1 MMDKRFFLAAGL
13 AVGAAAA
20 AVWRFRTADGQGG
33 SAQRGGTPP
42 HTAAVV
48 DRPQTRPPSRPAH
61 TLPRHRTPAE
71 QVLAAREQAR
81 DRDVRWQEGKT
92 WSLVYHIT
100 DDVTDF
106 LKRAHTLFFS
116 ENGLSP
122 IAFPSLQKFEAEVV
136 AIAADLLGGDAQ
148 TVGNLTSGGTE
159 SLLMAVKTARDWG
172 RAEKQI
178 LAPEMVLPV
187 TAHPAF
193 EKAAHYFG
201 VKAVRIPVGPDF
213 RADVEAVRAAITPN
227 TVLLVASAPSYPQGV
242 VDPVAALAQIAQERG
257 ILCHVDACVGGFM
270 LPFVR
275 KLGYPVPDFDF
286 RLPGVTSIS
295 ADLHKYAYAAK
306 GASLILY
313 RDRALRRYQ
322 FFAYTDWPGGV
333 YASPTLAGTRPAGP
347 IAAAWAILHYLGEE
361 GYLDLTEQVMAT
373 VARLRAGVE
382 AIEGVHILGDP
393 AMSILAIGSDRL
405 NIYEVADELTLRGWH
420 LDRQQFPPSLHL
432 TVTPAHAR
440 VADPFLAD
448 LEAAV
453 ARARRLTLPRLTH
466 AAVVASARAAAR
478 LLPAAWMS
486 GLTGRASSL
495 TGLRG
500 AAVPQR
506 SAAMYGMMAALPN
519 RGDLNELVMDVL
531 DKMTKVDPTP

>member
-1 MMDKRFFLAAGL
+1 MNNKSSRFLLATGLAAG
-13 AVGAAAA
+13 AAALA
-20 AVWRFRTADGQGG
+20 ARRFRRRPEHRPVR
-33 SAQRGGTPP
+33 SASGPP
-42 HTAAVV
+42 QPSPPPAEEA
-48 DRPQTRPPSRPAH
+48 PPSTAYP
-61 TLPRHRTPAE
+61 LPRHRTPAE
-71 QVLAAREQAR
+71 QVLAAMQQAR
-81 DRDVRWQEGKT
+81 DRDVRWHEGKT

-106 LKRAHTLFFS
+106 LKQASNLFFS

-136 AIAADLLGGDAQ
+136 AMAAGLLGGDAR
-148 TVGNLTSGGTE
+148 TVGNITSGGTE

-172 RAEKQI
+172 RAEKGI

-201 VKAVRIPVGPDF
+201 VKAVHIPVGPDF
-213 RADVEAVRAAITPN
+213 RADVEAARAAITPN

-242 VDPVAALAQIAQERG
+242 VDPVGELAQIAHERG

-322 FFAYTDWPGGV
+322 FFVYTDWPGGI
-333 YASPTLAGTRPAGP
+333 YASPTMAGTRPAGP

-361 GYLDLTEQVMAT
+361 GYLELADQVMRT

-405 NIYEVADELTLRGWH
+405 NVYEIADELTLRGWH

-440 VADPFLAD
+440 VADRFLAD
-448 LEAAV
+448 LEEAV
-453 ARARRLTLPRLTH
+453 AHARRLSLPRLSH
-466 AAVVASARAAAR
+466 ALVVGAARTAAR
-478 LLPAAWMS
+478 LLPPAWMS
-486 GLTGRASSL
+486 ALTGRASSL

-500 AAVPQR
+500 AAVPRR
-506 SAAMYGMMAALPN
+506 SAAMYGMMASLPN
-519 RGDLNELVMDVL
+519 RGDLNELVLDVL
-531 DKMTKVDPTP
+531 DNMTALAR